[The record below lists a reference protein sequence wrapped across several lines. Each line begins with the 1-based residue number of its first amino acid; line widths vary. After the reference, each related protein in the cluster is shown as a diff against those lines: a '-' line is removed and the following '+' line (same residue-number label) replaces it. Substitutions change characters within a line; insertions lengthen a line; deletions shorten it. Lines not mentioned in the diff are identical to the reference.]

1 VRFGSKSSTLI
12 IVWLILSTVLSFS
25 PALDRPGA
33 WFQSPISPV
42 IPGATMPIPIKAP
55 RLLTASFWTS
65 LLPWIAVGLVVF
77 GGMAWILNALLV
89 RFESDDG

>member
-1 VRFGSKSSTLI
+1 
-12 IVWLILSTVLSFS
+12 
-25 PALDRPGA
+25 
-33 WFQSPISPV
+33 
-42 IPGATMPIPIKAP
+42 MPIPIKAP